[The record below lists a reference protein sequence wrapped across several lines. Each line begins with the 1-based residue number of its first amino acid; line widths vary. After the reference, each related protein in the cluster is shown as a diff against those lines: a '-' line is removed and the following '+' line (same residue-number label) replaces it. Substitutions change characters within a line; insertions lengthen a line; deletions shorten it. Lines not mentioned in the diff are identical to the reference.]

1 MPVEISSS
9 TYRASACSTIRRLV
23 ERGWVTAYD
32 HPLVGRLQQFGL
44 LFDFSDT
51 PGVIAGPPLTVGA
64 ETRAILTELG
74 LASDEIDR
82 LCDDK
87 VVLDAG
93 YSGAA

>member
-1 MPVEISSS
+1 VPVEISSS
-9 TYRASACSTIRRLV
+9 TYALGVLDDPELV
-23 ERGWVTAYD
+23 ERGWVTAYE